1 MATKIRLKRIG
12 RRNRPFYRIIV
23 IDSRKRRDGSEIELL
38 GWYNPMEKNKELNY
52 KINENR
58 LIDWLKEGAQPT
70 DPINK
75 IMKRSGLAYKWHLIQ
90 QGLDEEKIAKA
101 LDEWKKER
109 EEIAQAR
116 EIATENGVAPSELP
130 KTPEELEEFRE
141 KYPDMYAIVETV
153 STIQAERK
161 LKTLQEEVQTLKGRE
176 EELKIQ
182 SAYKELLNQ
191 HPDFNTLRTDEKFLA
206 WLDDQPESIADGI
219 YKNNTDVKWAS
230 RVLDLYKADTGMRK
244 TTKKKDADPA
254 ATVTKATSKD
264 VTPEKGD
271 KKIWTASEIRKLKPW
286 QFEKVEAEIDAARAE
301 GRVDLTK

>member
-109 EEIAQAR
+109 E
-116 EIATENGVAPSELP
+116 TVLENRKKKAL
-130 KTPEELEEFRE
+130 
-141 KYPDMYAIVETV
+141 
-153 STIQAERK
+153 ERK
-161 LKTLQEEVQTLKGRE
+161 ESKKAESVAKAEEVVEEAPAEEAPAEEAPAEEVVEEAPAEEAPAEEVVEEAPAE
-176 EELKIQ
+176 EEAED
-182 SAYKELLNQ
+182 S
-191 HPDFNTLRTDEKFLA
+191 
-206 WLDDQPESIADGI
+206 
-219 YKNNTDVKWAS
+219 
-230 RVLDLYKADTGMRK
+230 KA
-244 TTKKKDADPA
+244 
-254 ATVTKATSKD
+254 
-264 VTPEKGD
+264 
-271 KKIWTASEIRKLKPW
+271 
-286 QFEKVEAEIDAARAE
+286 
-301 GRVDLTK
+301 